1 MWNAILFIA
10 VIYLIVQAFRFNV
23 FIGIGAV
30 LAVIAYGYFRW
41 YSEFCTTRAK
51 AVYSK
56 DPEKALE
63 WFERGFRRGMTI
75 GQQEAYAYYLLR
87 EGKTERAEE
96 IYNHLLIQRLKPELR
111 LKLRADLAVLLL
123 KTGRIDEAI
132 EELEE
137 VTVNYVNTTTY
148 GTLGYL
154 YLLKN
159 NRRKAESYNREAYDY
174 NSSDPVILD
183 NCVQLY
189 IKMGRF
195 SEAKKY
201 ADELIEKKPYF
212 VEAYYDAAYVYM
224 KLGDFDT
231 ALDLVEDGKKC
242 RITFMSTIKADELET
257 FEKSLQEKNTDI
269 PHKLGSFSSNAQSEE
284 TQEEDL
290 EYYDDGEEEPVI
302 EYEELPDLE
311 DDENDPFI

>member
-1 MWNAILFIA
+1 MWNAILFVA

-51 AVYSK
+51 TVYSK
-56 DPEKALE
+56 DPEKALQ
-63 WFERGFRRGMTI
+63 WFERGYKRGMTI

-87 EGKTERAEE
+87 EGKTERAEK

-111 LKLRADLAVLLL
+111 LKLRSDYAVLLL

-137 VTVNYVNTTTY
+137 ITVNYVNTTTY

-159 NRRKAESYNREAYDY
+159 NRRKAESYNKEAYDY

-231 ALDLVEDGKKC
+231 ALDLVENGKKC
-242 RITFMSTIKADELET
+242 RITFMSTITAEELER
-257 FEKSLQEKNTDI
+257 FEKNLQEKNSDI
-269 PHKLGSFSSNAQSEE
+269 PHKLGSFASASQDETLLEDEE
-284 TQEEDL
+284 P
-290 EYYDDGEEEPVI
+290 EYYDEEEPII

>member
-1 MWNAILFIA
+1 MWNIILLIA
-10 VIYLIVQAFRFNV
+10 VVYVIVQAFRLNV
-23 FIGIGAV
+23 FIGVGAI
-30 LAVIAYGYFRW
+30 LAVIAYGYFKW
-41 YSEFCTTRAK
+41 YSEFCTARAK
-51 AVYSK
+51 TVYSK
-56 DPEKALE
+56 DPKKALL
-63 WFERGFRRGMTI
+63 WFERGYKRGMTI
-75 GQQEAYAYYLLR
+75 AQQEAYAYYLLR
-87 EGKTERAEE
+87 EGQTERAET

-111 LKLRADLAVLLL
+111 LKLRSDHAVLLL

-137 VTVNYVNTTTY
+137 ITVNYVNTTTY

-159 NRRKAESYNREAYDY
+159 NRRKAESYNKEAYDY

-195 SEAKKY
+195 HEAKKY

-212 VEAYYDAAYVYM
+212 VEAFYDAAYVCM
-224 KLGDFDT
+224 KLGDFDQ
-231 ALDLVEDGKKC
+231 ALDLVERGKQC
-242 RITFMSTIKADELET
+242 RITFMSTVKADELER
-257 FEKSLQEKNTDI
+257 FEQSLREKNTDI
-269 PHKLGSFSSNAQSEE
+269 PHKLGSFSAASQIEE
-284 TQEEDL
+284 TQEELPEDD
-290 EYYDDGEEEPVI
+290 YDDMEEPII
-302 EYEELPDLE
+302 EYEELPVSE

>member
-1 MWNAILFIA
+1 MWNVILFIA
-10 VIYLIVQAFRFNV
+10 VIYLIVQAFRFNIFV
-23 FIGIGAV
+23 GFGAI

-56 DPEKALE
+56 DPEKALL
-63 WFERGFRRGMTI
+63 WFERGYKRGMTI
-75 GQQEAYAYYLLR
+75 GQQEIYAYYLLR
-87 EGKTERAEE
+87 EGKTQRAEE
-96 IYNHLLIQRLKPELR
+96 IYNHLLIQKLKPELR

-137 VTVNYVNTTTY
+137 VTINYINTTTY

-159 NRRKAESYNREAYDY
+159 NRRKAESYNMEAYGY

-195 SEAKKY
+195 GEAKKY

-231 ALDLVEDGKKC
+231 ALDLVESGKKC
-242 RITFMSTIKADELET
+242 RITFMSTVKSDDLEQ
-257 FEKSLQEKNTDI
+257 FEKSLRKKDADI
-269 PHKLGSFSSNAQSEE
+269 PHKLEAFSSSSQTEE
-284 TQEEDL
+284 AQEEL
-290 EYYDDGEEEPVI
+290 PEYYDDGEEPIV
-302 EYEELPDLE
+302 EYEEISAS

>member
-10 VIYLIVQAFRFNV
+10 VIYLVYQAFRVNLFV
-23 FIGIGAV
+23 GIGAV
-30 LAVIAYGYFRW
+30 LAVLVYGYFRW
-41 YSEFCTTRAK
+41 YSEFCTAK
-51 AVYSK
+51 AKAIYSK
-56 DPEKALE
+56 DPKKALQ
-63 WFERGFRRGMTI
+63 WFERGFKRGMTI

-87 EGKTERAEE
+87 EGEVERAEQ
-96 IYNHLLIQRLKPELR
+96 IYRHLLVQKLKPELR
-111 LKLRADLAVLLL
+111 LKLRSDYAVLLL

-137 VTVNYVNTTTY
+137 ITVNYVNTTTY

-159 NRRKAESYNREAYDY
+159 NRRRAEAYNREAYDY

-189 IKMGRF
+189 IKMGKF

-224 KLGDFDT
+224 KLGDFDK
-231 ALDLVEDGKKC
+231 ALELTEEGKKC
-242 RITFMSTIKADELET
+242 RITFMSTIGEEELARFQT
-257 FEKSLQEKNTDI
+257 HLQNKDADI
-269 PHKLGSFSSNAQSEE
+269 PHKLGSFTNQPEPE
-284 TQEEDL
+284 DTQEEIL
-290 EYYDDGEEEPVI
+290 EYYDDEEPII
-302 EYEELPDLE
+302 EYEPIPDAE
-311 DDENDPFI
+311 EDENDPFI